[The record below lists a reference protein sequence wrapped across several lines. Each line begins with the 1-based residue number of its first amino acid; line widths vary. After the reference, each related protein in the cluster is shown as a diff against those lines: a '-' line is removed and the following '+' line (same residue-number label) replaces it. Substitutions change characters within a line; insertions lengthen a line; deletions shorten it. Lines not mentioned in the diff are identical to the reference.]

1 MTRTIDYGIDLG
13 TTNSCIAILENGGVR
28 IFQNNDQM
36 NVTPSAIH
44 ILKTGRV
51 IVGRR
56 ARAALLTDPDNVS
69 VEFKRWMGQKDRKE
83 FIATRRVLSAEE
95 LSAEI
100 LKSLREDVRRQT
112 GADVTAAVITVPAAF
127 GALQCEATAR
137 AAGIAGIEEAPLL
150 QEPIA
155 AAIGYGIRSDSA
167 NQRWLVFDLGGGT
180 LDIAVISTKDGRL
193 NVIEH
198 RGNNLLGGKDIDR
211 LIVDQILLPVIS
223 EKYDLRGTG
232 NLSYRSSL
240 LPRLRAKAEEAKID
254 LSVEQQVIVSLY
266 DIGEDDSGEPI
277 EMDVAFT
284 RSQLQSLMEPMLEK
298 CLSLTAEALAGA
310 RIAGSD
316 LDRILLVGGPTQ
328 SPILRTELSARIGAP
343 VDFAADPMT
352 VVASGAAIYASSFE
366 RSKPSVRVS
375 ETASQN
381 AIALKLAYDPV
392 SSMQNTT
399 VAGRVLSSNSGAEI
413 KIDSASGLWT
423 SGWIRPRNDIF
434 EVTAPLQVGE
444 VTTFWVYARNQS
456 GQSLDVDT
464 PEFKIRHGLV
474 PSAPPLPHTLS
485 IEIVQRDGKLALD
498 PVFPKGSPL
507 PLEKTVKYR
516 ATHTLSPSNPKSDI
530 TIKLWEGEFFTQPDA
545 NEWVGKVIMPH
556 DGVRRP
562 IPEGAEIEVTIQVD
576 SSRRITVTAFVPH
589 LNQHFSDELYRPER
603 EEQHFVELSHKAVA
617 DTSVYRERL
626 EELEST
632 VSNAA
637 TQSELQQIRHEIDE
651 IESSA
656 SRSGGGQDP
665 DSARRI
671 VESSKA
677 VLGKLSRI
685 EQQSGTNSSA
695 SLSVQFIEAI
705 ESAEE
710 VVNQYGSTLEKQQ
723 FTMLKR
729 ELERAVSKDDNKGV
743 KRAVDEIE
751 GLHWRVLF
759 RHDWFWREIF
769 DTLII
774 PGQVYVDQTKAQSL
788 IAQGHSS
795 IAEGD
800 GKALQEIVRGLWKLQ
815 PQNVSDEIRERA
827 SRSGLRKY

>member
-1 MTRTIDYGIDLG
+1 MKRTIDYGIDLG
-13 TTNSCIAILENGGVR
+13 TTNSCIAILETGAVR
-28 IFQNNDQM
+28 VFQNNDQM

-56 ARAALLTDPDNVS
+56 ARAALLADPDNVS
-69 VEFKRWMGQKDRKE
+69 VEFKRWMGQRDRKE
-83 FIATRRVLSAEE
+83 FIAANRVLSAEE

-112 GADVTAAVITVPAAF
+112 GTDVTAAVITVPAAF
-127 GALQCEATAR
+127 GTLQCEATAR
-137 AAGIAGIEEAPLL
+137 AAGLAGIDEAPLL

-155 AAIGYGIRSDSA
+155 AAIGYGIRADSA

-193 NVIEH
+193 SVIEH

-211 LIVDQILLPVIS
+211 LIVDQILLPAIS
-223 EKYDLRGTG
+223 QEYNLHDAN
-232 NLSYRSSL
+232 NLSGRSSL

-254 LSVEQQVIVSLY
+254 LSVEQQVVVSVY

-277 EMDVAFT
+277 EMDVSFT

-298 CLSLTAEALAGA
+298 CLSLAAEALAGA

-328 SPILRTELSARIGAP
+328 SPIFRTELSDRIGAP
-343 VDFAADPMT
+343 VDFSVDPMT
-352 VVASGAAIYASSFE
+352 VVARGAAVYASSFE
-366 RSKPSVRVS
+366 RSKRSAQVT
-375 ETASQN
+375 ETVSQN

-392 SSMQNTT
+392 SSMQNTK
-399 VAGRVLSSNSGAEI
+399 VAGRVLSSNTRAEI

-423 SGWIRPRNDIF
+423 SGWIRPQNDIF

-444 VTTFWVYARNQS
+444 ITTFWVYARNQS
-456 GQSLDVDT
+456 GQLLDVDT

-485 IEIVQRDGKLALD
+485 IEILQREGKSALD

-516 ATHTLSPSNPKSDI
+516 ATHTLSPSNPDSDI
-530 TIKLWEGEFFTQPDA
+530 TIKLWEGEFFAQPDA

-603 EEQHFVELSHKAVA
+603 EEQHFVELSDKAVA
-617 DTSVYRERL
+617 DTSAYRERL
-626 EELEST
+626 EELERK
-632 VSNAA
+632 VGDAA
-637 TQSELQQIRHEIDE
+637 TQSELRQIRREIDE
-651 IESSA
+651 IESS
-656 SRSGGGQDP
+656 SSKSEEKQDP

-685 EQQSGTNSSA
+685 EQQAGKDSSA
-695 SLSVQFIEAI
+695 SLSVQFIETI

-710 VVNQYGSTLEKQQ
+710 VVNSYGSALEKQQ
-723 FTMLKR
+723 FTLLKR
-729 ELERAVSKDDNKGV
+729 ELDRAVSKDDNKGV

-769 DTLII
+769 DTLAI
-774 PGQVYVDQTKAQSL
+774 PGQRYVDQTKAQYL
-788 IAQGHSS
+788 IAQGHAS

-815 PQNVSDEIRERA
+815 PQNASDEIRERA